1 MVQDKVVLITGGSR
15 GIGAEMV
22 RTFAAHGAK
31 VAFTY
36 RSSAKQAN
44 DLVVQL
50 GEDKVKAYQ
59 SDAADFDQAKQL
71 VDQVVEDLGT
81 IDVLI
86 NNAGITK
93 DNLIIR
99 MSEEEWDKVIETNL
113 KSVFNLSKH
122 AARVMMRKRDGVI
135 INIGSV
141 VGIFGNAG
149 QTNYSAS
156 KAGIIGFSK
165 SMAKELGSRNVR
177 CNVVAPGFI
186 ETEMTEALTEEQ
198 RKKYLEV
205 IPLKRLGT
213 GKEIADTC
221 LFLSSSMGQYITGQ
235 VISVCGGMNM

>member
-1 MVQDKVVLITGGSR
+1 MVEDKVVLITGGSR
-15 GIGAEMV
+15 GIGSEMV
-22 RTFAAHGAK
+22 RVFAENGAK

-36 RSSAKQAN
+36 RSSAKKAN
-44 DLVVQL
+44 ELVAAL
-50 GEDKVKAYQ
+50 GDDKVKAYQ

-81 IDVLI
+81 IDVLV

-99 MSEEEWDKVIETNL
+99 MSEEEWDMVIETNL

-186 ETEMTEALTEEQ
+186 ETEMTEALTDEQ
-198 RKKYLEV
+198 RDQYLQV
-205 IPLKRLGT
+205 IPLKRLGK
-213 GKEIADTC
+213 GREVADTC
-221 LFLSSSMGQYITGQ
+221 LFLSSSMGEYITGQ

>member
-22 RTFAAHGAK
+22 RVFAEHGAK

-36 RSSAKQAN
+36 RSSAERAN
-44 DLVVQL
+44 AIVADL
-50 GEDKVKAYQ
+50 GSDKIKAYQ
-59 SDAADFDQAKQL
+59 SDAADFDQAKAL
-71 VDQVVEDLGT
+71 IEEVVNDFGT
-81 IDVLI
+81 INVLI

-122 AARVMMRKRDGVI
+122 GARVMMRNRDGAI

-186 ETEMTEALTEEQ
+186 ETEMTESLTEEQ
-198 RKKYLEV
+198 RSKYLDV
-205 IPLKRLGT
+205 IPLKRLGS
-213 GKEIADTC
+213 GREIADTC

>member
-22 RTFAAHGAK
+22 RVFAEQGAK

-36 RSSAKQAN
+36 RSSVERAN
-44 DLVVQL
+44 TIVAEL
-50 GEDKVKAYQ
+50 GSDKVKAYQ
-59 SDAADFDQAKQL
+59 SDAADFDQAKAL
-71 VDQVVEDLGT
+71 IEEVVNDFGT
-81 IDVLI
+81 INVLI

-122 AARVMMRKRDGVI
+122 GARVMMRNREGAI

-198 RKKYLEV
+198 RSKYLDV
-205 IPLKRLGT
+205 IPLKRLGS
-213 GKEIADTC
+213 GREIADTC

>member
-1 MVQDKVVLITGGSR
+1 MVEDKVVLITGGSR

-22 RTFAAHGAK
+22 RVFAEHGAK

-36 RSSAKQAN
+36 RNSANKAN
-44 DLVVQL
+44 ELVAEL
-50 GEDKVKAYQ
+50 GESKVKAYQ

-81 IDVLI
+81 IDVLV

-93 DNLIIR
+93 DNLILR

-122 AARVMMRKRDGVI
+122 ASRVMMRKRDGVI

-186 ETEMTEALTEEQ
+186 ETEMTEALTDEQ
-198 RKKYLEV
+198 RDQYLQV
-205 IPLKRLGT
+205 IPLKRLGK
-213 GKEIADTC
+213 GREVADTC
-221 LFLSSSMGQYITGQ
+221 LFLSSSMGEYITGQ